1 MTWKHYQSLRLP
13 MCRVQQ
19 QKGENR
25 MDSKNLALVFT
36 PSLMRSP
43 QMGMEMDAMQKLPE
57 ERKALDLFI
66 QHYDTLF
73 T

>member
-1 MTWKHYQSLRLP
+1 ML
-13 MCRVQQ
+13 RVQQ
-19 QKGENR
+19 QKDENR

-43 QMGMEMDAMQKLPE
+43 QMGQEMDAMQKLPE
-57 ERKALDLFI
+57 ERKALDMLI
-66 QHYDTLF
+66 QHYETLF